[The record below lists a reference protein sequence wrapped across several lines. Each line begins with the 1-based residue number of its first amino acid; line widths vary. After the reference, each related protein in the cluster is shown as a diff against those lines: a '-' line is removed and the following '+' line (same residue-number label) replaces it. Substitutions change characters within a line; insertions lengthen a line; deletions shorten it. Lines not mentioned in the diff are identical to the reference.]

1 MGRTVLASTRIP
13 FAETISPTA
22 GRAVWLVALRELTDQ
37 MTSLRFLIVALLA
50 VGLTPLAIY
59 VGARDFKNRLAEY
72 DRLQV
77 EKQKQSWKDGPTE
90 MGDREN
96 LLLLRAVRAPE
107 PLSVLVRGL
116 DAAMPA
122 YWDFSTA
129 GIASGPSAS
138 RPRRLADMLGQLDLE
153 FLVRVVLGLLAIL
166 LAFDAV
172 VGEKELGTLR
182 AVLSQSLA
190 RPAFLGGKLA
200 GGAVTLLVPLAASF
214 LVALLSAKLFGVDL
228 LGAHALV
235 KTTLLLAASATYLL
249 CFYALGLLI
258 SCLTSSQRTSL
269 VVLLVTWVI
278 GVLAVPP
285 LATFVAQAMAPAPP
299 AYAIEAQKAALAEQL
314 HRDTAREMGEIYARI
329 GGERAFSDPNVY
341 DQNKQAIDQAVAP
354 VMATS
359 INKRRRLVGEIDND
373 AERHEER
380 QNEVSALLMGLS
392 PAATFARGSADLAGT
407 GDALYAAWL
416 EGVRRQQSRLDSTL
430 FGDPVFLTFVDQS
443 GGAAMAFAR
452 RKPPILSQ
460 LPMFVPPQGDAL
472 TALARALPSL
482 GLLIVYTGVF
492 IVGSF
497 VAFARYDVR

>member
-1 MGRTVLASTRIP
+1 LQAHTGVVFPPSRVTGVVA
-13 FAETISPTA
+13 PTTS
-22 GRAVWLVALRELTDQ
+22 RAVWIVALRELSDQ
-37 MTSLRFLIVALLA
+37 MTSLRFLIIALLA
-50 VGLTPLAIY
+50 VGLTPLAVY
-59 VGARDFKNRLAEY
+59 VGARDYKNRLAEY

-90 MGDREN
+90 VGDREN

-122 YWDFSTA
+122 YWDFSAA

-138 RPRRLADMLGQLDLE
+138 RARRLADVLGQLDLE

-182 AVLSQSLA
+182 AILSQSISRAAL
-190 RPAFLGGKLA
+190 LGGKLA
-200 GGAVTLLVPLAASF
+200 GGAVTLVVPLAAAF
-214 LVALLSAKLFGVDL
+214 LVALLSAQLFEMDL
-228 LGAHALV
+228 LRADPLEKTAL
-235 KTTLLLAASATYLL
+235 LFAGSAAYLL

-258 SCLTSSQRTSL
+258 SCLTTSQRTSL
-269 VVLLVTWVI
+269 VVLLVIWVFA
-278 GVLAVPP
+278 VLAVPP
-285 LATFVAQAMAPAPP
+285 LATFVAQAVAPAPP
-299 AYAIEAQKAALAEQL
+299 AYAVEAQKAALAEQI

-354 VMATS
+354 VMAAST
-359 INKRRRLVGEIDND
+359 NKRRRLVGEIDSE
-373 AERHEER
+373 AERREER
-380 QNEVSALLMGLS
+380 QKEISALLMGLS

-416 EGVRRQQSRLDSTL
+416 EGVRRQQSRLDSAL
-430 FGDPVFLTFVDQS
+430 FSDPLFLTLLSAS
-443 GGAAMAFAR
+443 GDVMAFGR
-452 RKPPILSQ
+452 RPTPTLALLPP
-460 LPMFVPPQGDAL
+460 FAPPRGDAL

-492 IVGSF
+492 VVGSF
-497 VAFARYDVR
+497 IAFARYDVR